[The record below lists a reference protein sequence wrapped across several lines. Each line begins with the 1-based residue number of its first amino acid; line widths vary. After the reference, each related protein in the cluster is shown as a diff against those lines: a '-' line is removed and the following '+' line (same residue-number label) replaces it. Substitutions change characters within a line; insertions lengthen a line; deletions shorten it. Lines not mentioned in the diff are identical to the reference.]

1 MKMKVNKHI
10 SLVAGIVLLAGLS
23 SCIKDKGYANETDFS
38 GLQDHVDIVKGGTTN
53 FGGANVAF
61 NNGDT
66 NNLDL
71 IVNLA
76 SVDLPKSPVDVTIA
90 VDPAALAKYNTA
102 NGTSYV
108 AMPTNAY
115 KIASTKLTIPA
126 GQQYAHTT
134 VSVYKPALDPTVSYM
149 LPISITDAS
158 GKALSSNLNTIYYHV
173 IGNPLAGKYTWN
185 FTRWSSPDST
195 TAPDGNSFTGHT
207 TQFVPDNS
215 TQIEV
220 ASGYYIGPRYVLSF
234 TNNNG
239 VLSNFKVKLNADDV
253 ATMTAGGVTV
263 TYGPVILLADPVN
276 KHFRFYYTTVTRA
289 VIDEYYK

>member
-1 MKMKVNKHI
+1 
-10 SLVAGIVLLAGLS
+10 
-23 SCIKDKGYANETDFS
+23 
-38 GLQDHVDIVKGGTTN
+38 
-53 FGGANVAF
+53 
-61 NNGDT
+61 
-66 NNLDL
+66 
-71 IVNLA
+71 
-76 SVDLPKSPVDVTIA
+76 
-90 VDPAALAKYNTA
+90 
-102 NGTSYV
+102 
-108 AMPTNAY
+108 
-115 KIASTKLTIPA
+115 LTIPA

-134 VSVYKPALDPTVSYM
+134 VSVYKAALDPTVSYM

-173 IGNPLAGKYTWN
+173 IGNPLAGTYTWN

-195 TAPDGNSFTGHT
+195 GTPDGNSFTGKT

-220 ASGYYIGPRYVLSF
+220 KSGYFIGPRYVLSF

-253 ATMTAGGVTV
+253 ASMTAQGVTV
-263 TYGPVILLADPVN
+263 TYGPVILTADPV
-276 KHFRFYYTTVTRA
+276 KKRFRFYYTTLTRA